1 MTDKEKKVC
10 KHIQE
15 THRSQAKYGRE
26 HLAEV
31 QVRLNQAIDK
41 FILAGGWHDANIVL
55 ADINELTAKID
66 RIGAYVVMHYFGD
79 QTLTEFQHPESYT
92 QIK

>member
-31 QVRLNQAIDK
+31 QASLNQAIDNL
-41 FILAGGWHDANIVL
+41 ILADGWHDANIAAAL
-55 ADINELTAKID
+55 INEGTAKID
-66 RIGAYVVMHYFGD
+66 RISANVVMHYFGA
-79 QTLTEFQHPESYT
+79 QTLTELQHPEAYT
-92 QIK
+92 HIK